1 MNKTTYQ
8 AAKPASEILEQH
20 FIKHIGSAV
29 ESGEQKLAS
38 VPNKKN
44 IETIINAAFWASL
57 RKEEGNFPKISI
69 AFLPP
74 EQVEQPLLFGN
85 KLPLNS
91 TTLTKLAPG
100 IERAGI
106 HLGVWEENGL
116 VYIWGTALK
125 IPNYCFVL
133 DVSEPALIVIKHRRL
148 HGFGKY
154 TNVAVLKGDEIK
166 IIDKNCGFKKDCPA
180 IVTALLDVDS
190 PCSWNDGLNVF
201 IQLAVSMRAH
211 QHGGILLVVPPNST
225 NWKNS
230 IVHPLQYPIYPTF
243 SALNHLLKEDHKEMG
258 QAVWQSALKSEVEN
272 IAGLTAVDG
281 ATVVS
286 RDHHLHTF
294 GAKIIRKKN
303 SNAVEDIAYIE
314 PVMGGEAINKNATE
328 IGGTRHLSAAQFIH
342 DQQDCIAM
350 VASQDGHFTVFSWS
364 PITQKVQAHRIE
376 SLLI

>member
-1 MNKTTYQ
+1 
-8 AAKPASEILEQH
+8 
-20 FIKHIGSAV
+20 
-29 ESGEQKLAS
+29 
-38 VPNKKN
+38 
-44 IETIINAAFWASL
+44 
-57 RKEEGNFPKISI
+57 
-69 AFLPP
+69 
-74 EQVEQPLLFGN
+74 
-85 KLPLNS
+85 
-91 TTLTKLAPG
+91 
-100 IERAGI
+100 
-106 HLGVWEENGL
+106 
-116 VYIWGTALK
+116 
-125 IPNYCFVL
+125 
-133 DVSEPALIVIKHRRL
+133 
-148 HGFGKY
+148 
-154 TNVAVLKGDEIK
+154 
-166 IIDKNCGFKKDCPA
+166 
-180 IVTALLDVDS
+180 
-190 PCSWNDGLNVF
+190 
-201 IQLAVSMRAH
+201 MRAH
-211 QHGGILLVVPPNST
+211 QYGGILLVVPPNST

-314 PVMGGEAINKNATE
+314 PVMGWEAINKNATE